1 MSIDEVPDNLLDQ
14 TLKVWQPRT
23 SRKLTR
29 EDARQ
34 IVENITG
41 FFRILLEW
49 EMASQR
55 EAAAAEPQPTVAA
68 KPARRRQ

>member
-1 MSIDEVPDNLLDQ
+1 MREHEARAKLLDQ
-14 TLKVWQPRT
+14 TLEIWQPRT

-41 FFRILLEW
+41 FFRLLLEW
-49 EMASQR
+49 EIAAQR
-55 EAAAAEPQPTVAA
+55 EATAAEIH
-68 KPARRRQ
+68 PATATKQGRRQQ

>member
-1 MSIDEVPDNLLDQ
+1 MREHEARAKLLDR
-14 TLKVWQPRT
+14 TLEVWQPRT
-23 SRKLTR
+23 SRQLTR

-34 IVENITG
+34 IIENVNG

-55 EAAAAEPQPTVAA
+55 GAAAAEPQPTAAA
-68 KPARRRQ
+68 KPGRRRQ

>member
-1 MSIDEVPDNLLDQ
+1 MREHEARAKLLDR
-14 TLKVWQPRT
+14 TLEVWQPRT

-34 IVENITG
+34 INENVNG

-49 EMASQR
+49 EMASQQ
-55 EAAAAEPQPTVAA
+55 EATAAEPQPTAAA
-68 KPARRRQ
+68 KSGRRQQ